1 MRMNSLKKK
10 VPPRESAPAGS
21 WQARRP
27 PLVLPDPK
35 EEPLDLEAE
44 LLQHGVVAQLTY
56 ENQVYASTR
65 DSWIDLGQV
74 GKGAFGNV
82 RKMRHSLLDKV
93 FAIKQLRDSMD
104 PQSRRQLITDLGVIE
119 KSNCQWIVQS
129 YGFCCA
135 EGEMWIYMEHM
146 RISLDGMYKMF
157 LEIKPKGH
165 VIPEQ
170 VMGVIAV
177 SVLRGLDYL
186 YEAHRVMHRDVKPSN
201 ILVGFDGS
209 IRVCDF
215 GVSTF
220 MIKSIARTHAGSE
233 RYLPPERL
241 NPKTSKDGYGL
252 TSDVWAYG
260 LTLLE
265 TACLNYPYPKHPLK
279 RVVAIV
285 REEPPR
291 IPDGLFSP
299 DFCDLTA
306 HCLTKLE
313 PGRPSYRKP
322 AKNSP
327 DSLCLLDHSFI
338 IDHGHRLDNKE
349 FDMVGWW
356 QSVLP
361 EEE

>member
-1 MRMNSLKKK
+1 
-10 VPPRESAPAGS
+10 
-21 WQARRP
+21 
-27 PLVLPDPK
+27 
-35 EEPLDLEAE
+35 
-44 LLQHGVVAQLTY
+44 
-56 ENQVYASTR
+56 
-65 DSWIDLGQV
+65 
-74 GKGAFGNV
+74 
-82 RKMRHSLLDKV
+82 MRHTLLNKV
-93 FAIKQLRDSMD
+93 FAVKQLRDSMD
-104 PQSRRQLITDLGVIE
+104 PQSRRQLITDLRVM
-119 KSNCQWIVQS
+119 KQSTCQWIVQY
-129 YGFCCA
+129 YGFCCT

-146 RISLDGMYKMF
+146 MLSLDGVYKTF
-157 LEIKPKGH
+157 LEIKPEGH

-241 NPKTSKDGYGL
+241 NPTTSKDGYRL

-265 TACLNYPYPKHPLK
+265 MACLSYPYPKHPLK
-279 RVVAIV
+279 RVVNII
-285 REEPPR
+285 RGEPPR
-291 IPDGLFSP
+291 IPDGLYSA

-306 HCLTKLE
+306 QCLTKLE
-313 PGRPSYRKP
+313 PGRPYYRKP
-322 AKNSP
+322 AKNNP

-338 IDHGHRLDNKE
+338 IDHGLRLDNKE

-356 QSVLP
+356 QSVLHNP
-361 EEE
+361 DEEA